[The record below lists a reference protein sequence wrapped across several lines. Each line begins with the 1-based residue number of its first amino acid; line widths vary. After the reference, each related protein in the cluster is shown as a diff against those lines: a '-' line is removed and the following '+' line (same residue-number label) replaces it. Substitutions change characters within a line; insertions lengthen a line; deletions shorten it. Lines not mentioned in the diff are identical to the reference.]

1 MIKKLKRKYAEF
13 LFNKYGWNEG
23 SIPMI
28 YKINPLYSP
37 SLYMM
42 CMGEQMVEWL
52 QQGIKEAEKIQ
63 SFKKFQGG

>member
-13 LFNKYGWNEG
+13 LFNKYGWNKG

-28 YKINPLYSP
+28 CKINPLYSP

-42 CMGEQMVEWL
+42 YKGEQMAEWL
-52 QQGIKEAEKIQ
+52 QQGIKEASKM
-63 SFKKFQGG
+63 